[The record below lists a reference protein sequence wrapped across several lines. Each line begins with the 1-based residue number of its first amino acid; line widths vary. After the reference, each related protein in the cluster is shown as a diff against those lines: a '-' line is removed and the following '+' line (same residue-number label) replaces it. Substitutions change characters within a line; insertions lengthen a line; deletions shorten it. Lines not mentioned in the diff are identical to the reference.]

1 VILMRALRF
10 PQTCSLP
17 AALLVLAAT
26 LAVLPAARA
35 EAQYAATATAA
46 PFDPD
51 RDAARD
57 VAAAA
62 AKAKAEGK
70 RVLVDVGGE
79 WCSWCHL
86 LDRFFAADNEARD
99 VRDAN
104 YVLVKVNYSTENRNK
119 AFLSRYPAVAGYP
132 HLFVLDSDGK
142 LVHSQDTGELEQG
155 EGYSRDKMIAFLKRW
170 AAPAKSAGA
179 TVPWF
184 LGFGSS
190 AWV

>member
-1 VILMRALRF
+1 VILMHAPLVPRI
-10 PQTCSLP
+10 LP
-17 AALLVLAAT
+17 LALLLAAT
-26 LAVLPAARA
+26 LVSVTAANV
-35 EAQYAATATAA
+35 EAQSVATATAA

-62 AKAKAEGK
+62 AEAKAENK

-79 WCSWCHL
+79 WCSWCHI
-86 LDRFFAADNEARD
+86 LDRFFAADGEARA

-104 YVLVKVNYSTENRNK
+104 YVVVKVNYSPENRNK
-119 AFLSRYPAVAGYP
+119 AFLSQYPAIPGFP
-132 HLFVLDSDGK
+132 HLFVLGADGK

-155 EGYSRDKMIAFLKRW
+155 EGYNREKMIAFLKRW
-170 AAPAKSAGA
+170 AVPAKAAGA
-179 TVPWF
+179 RAPWF

>member
-1 VILMRALRF
+1 VL
-10 PQTCSLP
+10 LP
-17 AALLVLAAT
+17 AVTLVM
-26 LAVLPAARA
+26 VPAAHVQ
-35 EAQYAATATAA
+35 AQGTAAATAA

-62 AKAKAEGK
+62 ARARADGK

-86 LDRFFAADNEARD
+86 LDRFFAADNEARA

-104 YVLVKVNYSTENRNK
+104 YVVVKVNYSPENRNK
-119 AFLSRYPAVAGYP
+119 PFLSQYPAIAGYP
-132 HLFVLDSDGK
+132 HLFVLDADGK

-155 EGYSRDKMIAFLKRW
+155 EGYNRDRMIAFLKRY
-170 AAPAKSAGA
+170 AAGA
-179 TVPWF
+179 KAACAPVPWL